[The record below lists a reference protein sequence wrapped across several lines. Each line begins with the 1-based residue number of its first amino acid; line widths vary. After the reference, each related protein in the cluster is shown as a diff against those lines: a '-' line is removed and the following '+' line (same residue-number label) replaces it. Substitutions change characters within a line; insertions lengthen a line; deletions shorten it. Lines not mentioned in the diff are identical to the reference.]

1 MARTYQSKS
10 SGELLLFL
18 VVFLFFLLFF
28 LGSWFLGL
36 WSRPLDLSLGT
47 RLLYLALRWTLL
59 LRWPFLLTGL
69 LHLALWVTGLLHWPL
84 RHIPLHAR
92 GRNIVLRRWTLWRWL
107 RSRGLPTRPV
117 IPHRRRIVLWRW
129 LPARI
134 LPARPEIAI
143 VPLWR
148 QIVLR
153 RWSLVR

>member
-69 LHLALWVTGLLHWPL
+69 LHLALWWTGLLRRPLWLTGLLHWPL

-92 GRNIVLRRWTLWRWL
+92 GRNIVLRRWALWRGGGGGGGPAPPPR
-107 RSRGLPTRPV
+107 RS
-117 IPHRRRIVLWRW
+117 
-129 LPARI
+129 
-134 LPARPEIAI
+134 
-143 VPLWR
+143 
-148 QIVLR
+148 
-153 RWSLVR
+153 